1 MPRRSMPAGVPLLSR
16 RALNRATLARQLLL
30 DRARVPALDAVRRLV
45 GLQGQVP
52 TAPYVGLWSR
62 VAGFRRDDLTEL
74 LSRREVVR
82 ATTVR
87 GTLHVLASDDY
98 RWLRPL
104 LQPLMA
110 GLQRQFMGRATAGVD
125 PVELVAYAAELL
137 AGEPLSRTRLRELLA
152 RRWPDR
158 DRSALLHSV
167 QYLLPLVHLPPAG
180 TWGGRVDGP
189 CGLAEGWLGAPLD
202 AADPAVLVRRYL
214 AAFGPASVAD
224 VQAWSGMTRL
234 AEVVEPL
241 RGELRVFRDEQGRE
255 LFDLPDAERPDPD
268 TPAPPRLLP
277 EYDNLLLSYADR
289 TRVLGDV
296 EHRRV
301 ITPAVAATVVVDGFV
316 AGTWTLARH
325 DGAATLELRP
335 FRPLTGAVRDALADQ
350 AEKLLAFAAPELP
363 ERAVR
368 VAGPGP

>member
-1 MPRRSMPAGVPLLSR
+1 MPRGSMPAGVPLLSR
-16 RALNRATLARQLLL
+16 RALNRATLARQLLVE
-30 DRARVPALDAVRRLV
+30 RARVPALEAVRWLV

-52 TAPYVGLWSR
+52 TAPYLGLWSR
-62 VAGFRRDDLTEL
+62 VAGFRRDDLTGL

-82 ATTVR
+82 ATTLR
-87 GTLHVLASDDY
+87 GTLHVIASDDY

-110 GLQRQFMGRATAGVD
+110 RLQRQFMGRATAGVD
-125 PVELVAYAAELL
+125 PAELVAYAAELL
-137 AGEPLSRTRLRELLA
+137 APEPLSRTRLRELLA

-189 CGLAEGWLGAPLD
+189 CGLAEGWLDGPLE
-202 AADPAVLVRRYL
+202 AADPLVLVRRYL
-214 AAFGPASVAD
+214 AAFGPAGVPD
-224 VQAWSGMTRL
+224 VQAWSGLTRL

-268 TPAPPRLLP
+268 TPVPPRLLP
-277 EYDNLLLSYADR
+277 EYDNLLLSHADR
-289 TRVLGDV
+289 SRVLGEADR
-296 EHRRV
+296 RRV
-301 ITPAVAATVVVDGFV
+301 ITPAVAATVLVDGFV
-316 AGTWTLARH
+316 AGTWTIARR
-325 DGAATLELRP
+325 DGAATLEVRP
-335 FRPLTGAVRDALADQ
+335 FRPLAAADRDALAEE
-350 AEKLLAFAAPELP
+350 ASRLLAFAAPELP
-363 ERAVR
+363 DRMVR
-368 VAGPGP
+368 VAEPGP

>member
-1 MPRRSMPAGVPLLSR
+1 MPVLSR
-16 RALNRATLARQLLL
+16 RALNRATVARQFLL
-30 DRARVPALDAVRRLV
+30 DRTDQPALDVVRRLV

-52 TAPYVGLWSR
+52 AAPYLGLWSR
-62 VAGFRRDDLTEL
+62 VAGFGRDDLTGL
-74 LSRREVVR
+74 LLRRQVVR

-87 GTLHVLASDDY
+87 GTLHVTAAADY

-110 GLQRQFMGRATAGVD
+110 RLQRQFAGRATAGVD
-125 PVELVAYAAELL
+125 PADLVAHAAELL
-137 AGEPLSRTRLRELLA
+137 AREPLSRTRLRELLA
-152 RRWPDR
+152 RRWPDH

-189 CGLAEGWLGAPLD
+189 CALAQEWLAAPPVP
-202 AADPAVLVRRYL
+202 ADPAVLVRRYL

-224 VQAWSGMTRL
+224 VQAWSGLTRL
-234 AEVVEPL
+234 AEVVEPI

-277 EYDNLLLSYADR
+277 EYDNLLLAYADR

-296 EHRRV
+296 ERRRV
-301 ITPAVAATVVVDGFV
+301 LTPAVAATVLVDGFV
-316 AGTWTLARH
+316 AGTWAVDRE
-325 DGAATLELRP
+325 DGTATLRVRP
-335 FRPLTGAVRDALADQ
+335 FRSLGGADREALAAEAGRLLNFVCPDQ
-350 AEKLLAFAAPELP
+350 P
-363 ERAVR
+363 ERTVR
-368 VAGPGP
+368 FD

>member
-1 MPRRSMPAGVPLLSR
+1 MARTAAPVLSR
-16 RALNRATLARQLLL
+16 RAVNRATLARQFLL
-30 DRARVPALDAVRRLV
+30 DRTDRSALDVLRRLV

-52 TAPYVGLWSR
+52 TAPYLGLWSR
-62 VAGFRRDDLTEL
+62 QHGFRRDDLTGL
-74 LSRREVVR
+74 LLRREVVR

-87 GTLHVLASDDY
+87 GTLHLTAADDY

-104 LQPLMA
+104 LQPLMVR
-110 GLQRQFMGRATAGVD
+110 LQRQFMGRATEGVD
-125 PVELVAYAAELL
+125 PAELVAYAGTLL

-189 CGLAEGWLGAPLD
+189 CALAEEWLGPLTP
-202 AADPAVLVRRYL
+202 ADPAVLVRRCL
-214 AAFGPASVAD
+214 AAFGPASVRD
-224 VQAWSGMTRL
+224 VQAWSGLTRL

-268 TPAPPRLLP
+268 TPVPPRLLP
-277 EYDNLLLSYADR
+277 EYDNLLLAYADR
-289 TRVLGDV
+289 TRVLGA
-296 EHRRV
+296 EERRRV
-301 ITPAVAATVVVDGFV
+301 ITPAVAATVLMDGFV
-316 AGTWTLARH
+316 AGTWTIDRQ
-325 DGAATLELRP
+325 GETATLVVRP
-335 FRPLTGAVRDALADQ
+335 FRRLDTVVEEVLLTEAERLA
-350 AEKLLAFAAPELP
+350 AFACPDQP
-363 ERAVR
+363 DRAVR
-368 VAGPGP
+368 VDAPTAA

>member
-1 MPRRSMPAGVPLLSR
+1 MPRRSVPAGVPLLSR
-16 RALNRATLARQLLL
+16 RALNRATVARQFLL
-30 DRARVPALDAVRRLV
+30 DPARVPALDAVRRLV

-52 TAPYVGLWSR
+52 AGPYVGLWSR
-62 VAGFRRDDLTEL
+62 VAGFGREDLTGL

-87 GTLHVLASDDY
+87 GTVHVTVADDY

-104 LQPLMA
+104 LQPLMTR
-110 GLQRQFMGRATAGVD
+110 LQRQFMGRATEGVD
-125 PVELVAYAAELL
+125 PAELMAYAATLL
-137 AGEPLSRTRLRELLA
+137 VGEPLSRTRLRELLA

-180 TWGGRVDGP
+180 TWRGRVDGP
-189 CGLAEGWLGAPLD
+189 CGLAEGWLGAPL
-202 AADPAVLVRRYL
+202 APADPAVLVRRYL
-214 AAFGPASVAD
+214 AAFGPASVRD
-224 VQAWSGMTRL
+224 MQAWSGLTRL

-277 EYDNLLLSYADR
+277 EYDNLLLAHADR
-289 TRVLGDV
+289 TRVVGD
-296 EHRRV
+296 EDRRRV
-301 ITPAVAATVVVDGFV
+301 ITPAVAATVLVDGFV
-316 AGTWTLARH
+316 AGTWTIVRR
-325 DGAATLELRP
+325 DTVATLLVQP
-335 FRPLTGAVRDALADQ
+335 FGRLAAADRDALV
-350 AEKLLAFAAPELP
+350 AEAGRLLASACPELSD
-363 ERAVR
+363 RAVR
-368 VAGPGP
+368 VG